1 MKSGHPP
8 GPRCAATTAHSLI
21 PPPPH
26 IEHRFH
32 HTANTLH
39 SIPDSASGFLTARAS
54 SPAQRP
60 KTKDPAP
67 AHWCFPSGHV
77 RPPAPQAI
85 RFADTKTAALHLG
98 HKEKWAAE
106 TRCGYVAGCAAG
118 LAALGVADVSFAP
131 VPPELIQ
138 QIIRGQI
145 EPNMAGTGPHPEAP
159 AASQNLHL
167 LPAVHRCPDDPSDYY
182 GTHHSRLEYLRVFS
196 WMWTCVLDM

>member
-1 MKSGHPP
+1 
-8 GPRCAATTAHSLI
+8 
-21 PPPPH
+21 
-26 IEHRFH
+26 
-32 HTANTLH
+32 
-39 SIPDSASGFLTARAS
+39 
-54 SPAQRP
+54 
-60 KTKDPAP
+60 
-67 AHWCFPSGHV
+67 V